1 MVQEMYPKRKKIPPK
16 PVISHVDKSLKSY
29 PIFEEKNPENN
40 LIAEEFEGGSENG
53 AVEVQ
58 IEEILKIG
66 EELFASG
73 SYLEVITHFDQAAAT
88 FQKYGYEIEAHIF
101 YKKANELRSLIAE
114 RAGKLTLLEQAKIC
128 KNLTNILALYKDI
141 MEISRKLN
149 DFDGLK
155 VFQSELHQIIMMNNR
170 FQSGEADKR
179 LEIPRNQID
188 FQENPIHSP
197 VSFSFYNEL
206 QKFAIDDLIVKRNHL
221 EENAKK
227 MEQWLLLKSAVIF
240 YEKCE
245 EISLQLV
252 HLGKTEERIKV
263 ENYRS
268 KKLECLKKNSLENT
282 SIIQ

>member
-1 MVQEMYPKRKKIPPK
+1 
-16 PVISHVDKSLKSY
+16 
-29 PIFEEKNPENN
+29 
-40 LIAEEFEGGSENG
+40 
-53 AVEVQ
+53 
-58 IEEILKIG
+58 
-66 EELFASG
+66 
-73 SYLEVITHFDQAAAT
+73 
-88 FQKYGYEIEAHIF
+88 
-101 YKKANELRSLIAE
+101 
-114 RAGKLTLLEQAKIC
+114 
-128 KNLTNILALYKDI
+128 
-141 MEISRKLN
+141 
-149 DFDGLK
+149 
-155 VFQSELHQIIMMNNR
+155 
-170 FQSGEADKR
+170 
-179 LEIPRNQID
+179 
-188 FQENPIHSP
+188 